1 MTSFYSAPYPSVYPS
16 NDEVMWSQL
25 SPGVFQVPQQ
35 NVDQTFLYGSGYISL
50 QPGEKKKFAIAMVYG
65 ENMADILR
73 NTATMQNIYD
83 NDYSFAKPP
92 LKPTMT
98 AVPGDNKVTLYW
110 NSFSEKSIDPIYGN
124 DFEGYRVYRST
135 DPGFIDS
142 YTITDAFGNITFKE
156 PIAIFDLDNG
166 LNGPHPI
173 GYNGVQFDMGTDSGL
188 EYIFVDSSDV
198 INGQTYYYA
207 VTAYDK
213 GYDIDFFENGY
224 SPSENLIPIAP
235 SECSVTLDLDYKGN
249 VVSLS
254 ENAAIVVPNSPAL
267 GYTPPNTVQEGE
279 QFIEH
284 LSGYGSGTI
293 TVDVI
298 DPFTIRDGR
307 EYHVVFDTLDNS
319 EDLAFSIRNQELIT
333 EILGINTD
341 STAIASHDRI
351 DSRLVIESSVVND
364 STVYDTIFP
373 ILVTNVEGSKT
384 YDYGFDYDVIS
395 ETGTFKIMNS
405 ELLSSSEFAVSYRYF
420 LLDQLQTINGETDNP
435 IFDGMRV
442 IVNNTE
448 YDLNEDSTRW
458 TVGDCNYSILAM
470 SVSRF
475 YPADFELQFE
485 GNLGD
490 SVTVDS
496 YGTIVP
502 FRLMNIT
509 HDDVPPFRVSDF
521 NQDGDWDRD
530 EMISIRPYG
539 AVADGPLISIRFGQD
554 SLFIS
559 DTTIYDTIYT
569 GSDTVYTDTTIY
581 DTTDLV
587 VIDPVAGDIFHIE
600 IDRPFSVK
608 DVFGFRSRAS
618 KIDDVEASNSLQN
631 IAVVPNPYVVAAS
644 WEPRHQY
651 SSGRGPRKIDF
662 INLPNKCT
670 IKIFTLSGY
679 LVTTIYHDEVN
690 ENGTESWN
698 LLSNDNLEIAYGVYL
713 YHIDA
718 PDIGE
723 HTGKF
728 AVIK

>member
-1 MTSFYSAPYPSVYPS
+1 
-16 NDEVMWSQL
+16 
-25 SPGVFQVPQQ
+25 
-35 NVDQTFLYGSGYISL
+35 
-50 QPGEKKKFAIAMVYG
+50 
-65 ENMADILR
+65 
-73 NTATMQNIYD
+73 
-83 NDYSFAKPP
+83 
-92 LKPTMT
+92 MT

-110 NSFSEKSIDPIYGN
+110 NSFSEKSIDPIYGT

-224 SPSENLIPIAP
+224 SSSENLIPIAP

-284 LSGYGSGTI
+284 LSGYGSGSI

-298 DPFTIRDGR
+298 DPFAIRDDK

-319 EDLAFSIRNQELIT
+319 EDLVFSIRNQELIT
-333 EILGINTD
+333 EILDINSD

-351 DSRLVIESSVVND
+351 DSRLVITSSIVND
-364 STVYDTIFP
+364 STVYDTTFP
-373 ILVTNVEGSKT
+373 ILVTNVEGNTT
-384 YDYGFDYDVIS
+384 YDYGADYDIMS

-405 ELLSSSEFAVSYRYF
+405 ELLSSGELAVSYRYF

-458 TVGDCNYSILAM
+458 TVGECNYCLLYTSDA
-470 SVSRF
+470 
-475 YPADFELQFE
+475 ADE
-485 GNLGD
+485 
-490 SVTVDS
+490 
-496 YGTIVP
+496 
-502 FRLMNIT
+502 
-509 HDDVPPFRVSDF
+509 
-521 NQDGDWDRD
+521 
-530 EMISIRPYG
+530 
-539 AVADGPLISIRFGQD
+539 
-554 SLFIS
+554 
-559 DTTIYDTIYT
+559 
-569 GSDTVYTDTTIY
+569 
-581 DTTDLV
+581 
-587 VIDPVAGDIFHIE
+587 
-600 IDRPFSVK
+600 
-608 DVFGFRSRAS
+608 
-618 KIDDVEASNSLQN
+618 
-631 IAVVPNPYVVAAS
+631 
-644 WEPRHQY
+644 
-651 SSGRGPRKIDF
+651 
-662 INLPNKCT
+662 
-670 IKIFTLSGY
+670 
-679 LVTTIYHDEVN
+679 
-690 ENGTESWN
+690 
-698 LLSNDNLEIAYGVYL
+698 
-713 YHIDA
+713 
-718 PDIGE
+718 
-723 HTGKF
+723 
-728 AVIK
+728 